1 MRKGCRVPKGTR
13 FFCFMRLNIN
23 GETKDNISAS
33 TLKELLEELG
43 IIPGRVAVEVNAA
56 IVKRAEY
63 DIFRLKDGD
72 VLEIVNFVGGGSKTV
87 MRNE

>member
-1 MRKGCRVPKGTR
+1 
-13 FFCFMRLNIN
+13 MRLNIN

-87 MRNE
+87 MRKE